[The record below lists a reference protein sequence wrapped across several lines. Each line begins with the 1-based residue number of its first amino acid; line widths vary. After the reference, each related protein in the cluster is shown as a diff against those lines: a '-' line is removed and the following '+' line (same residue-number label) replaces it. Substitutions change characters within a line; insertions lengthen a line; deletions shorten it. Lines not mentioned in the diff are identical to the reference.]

1 MRVSTLRVVCGRGT
15 RRASCRT
22 DRCVSCRVLLLAA
35 TLSLLVACVPQPAE
49 RAASPATGPDGFPEQ
64 AYVRDAAAGQRV
76 FRVDPA
82 SSIIVVEV
90 RRAGSLARLGHDHVV
105 ASHDVRG
112 YVEPDAGR
120 ADLYV
125 ALDRLVVDEP
135 ELRKQAGFDTEPTAE
150 AIAGTRRN
158 MLEKTLETD
167 RYPYAS
173 MAVHR
178 AAGATAADVSFTLHG
193 TTRPMRVP
201 LAVMEGPEAIAVNGE
216 LALRQTDFGITPL
229 SVVGGAIQVEDEVKL
244 HFDIRA
250 RPMHASGTRGMSR

>member
-1 MRVSTLRVVCGRGT
+1 MRLSTLRVVCRRET
-15 RRASCRT
+15 WHALRRTDRRASCRLL
-22 DRCVSCRVLLLAA
+22 VLAG
-35 TLSLLVACVPQPAE
+35 TLSLLVACVPRPAE
-49 RAASPATGPDGFPEQ
+49 RAASPATGPDGSPEQ
-64 AYVRDAAAGQRV
+64 AYVRDAAAGRPV

-125 ALDRLVVDEP
+125 ALDRLAVDEP
-135 ELRKQAGFDTEPTAE
+135 ALRKHAGFDTEPTAE

-173 MAVHR
+173 IAVHR
-178 AAGATAADVSFTLHG
+178 SAGATAADVSIALHG
-193 TTRPMRVP
+193 TTRTMRVP
-201 LAVMEGPEAIAVNGE
+201 
-216 LALRQTDFGITPL
+216 
-229 SVVGGAIQVEDEVKL
+229 
-244 HFDIRA
+244 
-250 RPMHASGTRGMSR
+250 